1 MKFIKFENCIVNI
14 SLLEHV
20 WYSDIEMIFQFNKD
34 KTTHI
39 ETPHEDLESVFYL
52 ARTQSDDQIH
62 EKIFE
67 QFLQFMKDKDS
78 IVFDLSDLE
87 ETLKKQGAV

>member
-1 MKFIKFENCIVNI
+1 MKFITFENSIVNI

-20 WYSDIEMIFQFNKD
+20 WFSDIEMIFQFNKD

-39 ETPHEDLESVFYL
+39 ETPHETLEGIFYL
-52 ARTQSDDQIH
+52 ARVESNNQIH
-62 EKIFE
+62 EK
-67 QFLQFMKDKDS
+67 S
-78 IVFDLSDLE
+78 IVFDLCDLE